1 MLKRYAGEINEKT
14 PLMVLA
20 LPMFLE
26 QLLNICINNV
36 DTIML
41 SRHSEN
47 AAGAVGNANQI
58 MFFMILTFNIIA
70 TATSVVVA
78 QYLGAKQHKKMNMI
92 YTLAFAVN
100 LVVGIVLSGGLV
112 LIKRPVLEL
121 IKIPDVMLE
130 DACIYVDI
138 VGGGLFLQACYN
150 VMLQILRCNGF
161 ANVGM
166 YISIIANL
174 LNILG
179 NWLFL
184 YGPLSF
190 LNLGVAG
197 VAIPTV
203 VARGVSLIAAVVYF
217 YRKKI
222 GRLAVRYIRP
232 FPKTMLVHMI
242 KIGLPSAGENM
253 SYNLYQIVLLSFI
266 NGMGADAVKAN
277 TFCKSLISFAMVF
290 SNTAAL
296 ATQIITGHLVG
307 AGKEDAAYK
316 RVFQTLKLTMPITV
330 GLAAI
335 NWLIS
340 PITLKI
346 FTDNQAVIDLG
357 FFIMLVDILI
367 EVGRCLNMTF
377 VSSLKAAGDY
387 LFPFV
392 VGLIS
397 MWGFG
402 ATMGYVAGIVL
413 GFGVAGVFFGTA
425 TDECLRGVV
434 NMWRWWKKKWYGK
447 SLVKNNGNEVSPDM
461 GPDEEEPEPVM
472 ANGPEQKSN

>member
-1 MLKRYAGEINEKT
+1 MLKRHAGEINEKT

-26 QLLNICINNV
+26 QLLNICINNA

-41 SRHSEN
+41 SRHSED

-92 YTLAFAVN
+92 YTLALVVN
-100 LVVGIVLSGGLV
+100 LVVGVVLSGGLV
-112 LIKRPVLEL
+112 LVKRPILKL
-121 IKIPDVMLE
+121 IKIPEIMLE
-130 DACIYVDI
+130 DACTYVDI
-138 VGGGLFLQACYN
+138 VGGGLFLQAGYN
-150 VMLQILRCNGF
+150 VMLQILRCNGY
-161 ANVGM
+161 ANIGM
-166 YISIIANL
+166 YISIFVNL
-174 LNILG
+174 LNVFG

-190 LNLGVAG
+190 LELGVAG

-203 VARGVSLIAAVVYF
+203 VARLVALIAAIIYF

-222 GRLAVRYIRP
+222 GRISFRYIRP
-232 FPKTMLVHMI
+232 FPTTMLIHMV
-242 KIGLPSAGENM
+242 KIGLPSAGENL

-290 SNTAAL
+290 SNTAAM

-307 AGKEDAAYK
+307 AGKEEAAYR
-316 RVFQTLKLTMPITV
+316 RVFQTLKLTLPITI

-335 NWLIS
+335 NWIIS
-340 PITLKI
+340 PVTLKI

-367 EVGRCLNMTF
+367 EIGRCLNMTF

-387 LFPFV
+387 IFPFV

-402 ATMGYVAGIVL
+402 ATMGYVAGVAL

-425 TDECLRGVV
+425 TDECLRGIV
-434 NMWRWWKKKWYGK
+434 NLWRWWKKKWFGK
-447 SLVKNNGNEVSPDM
+447 SLVKEGKNDISPDLIET
-461 GPDEEEPEPVM
+461 DFEETKPLE
-472 ANGPEQKSN
+472 AQKNENV